1 MSRIGGKRYEQE
13 CSNLLHANLDSSYM
27 DVYRDIFI
35 RDIELTECKN
45 AIEELKIQQ
54 ADPVPPNERG
64 L

>member
-1 MSRIGGKRYEQE
+1 MSRIGGKWYEQE

-27 DVYRDIFI
+27 DVYRDILI
-35 RDIELTECKN
+35 REIELKED
-45 AIEELKIQQ
+45 IEELKIQQ